1 MDATLIF
8 GTPRRAVRIS
18 GWLLIGAAIVELCAR
33 EVARAS
39 IIRVI
44 GGPVWPSWAL
54 ALMAT
59 AGGVLVSAATN
70 RRGRGVALF
79 AVLFA
84 AGVTLQLQFNVRS
97 EGNGVFHFASL
108 RSLLGLV
115 YGLLGAWFC
124 YRLACRF
131 YGAGLAVMATTCVF
145 MGSFMLWYM
154 VKEPTM
160 NHAPS
165 MAAVAGFIWAWVA
178 TRPSRLSG
186 QARSMREWAL
196 LGALAGLMT
205 LIRLPN
211 ALFAILPACDALVIL
226 WISAR
231 LGDRIT
237 LTRTAAAGLL
247 FAACTTMVFVPQM
260 IAWKAIR
267 GSYFGVLPIGAVF
280 QWADPHISDILWS
293 SRNGLLSTSPILYA
307 GAIGVGVF
315 AFAQPSIGVPMLL
328 AAAAMT
334 YVNASFE
341 DWWGGDGFGM
351 RRFDGLIPMM
361 TIGVAAL
368 SVRLVSLVRRF
379 PTASAIGVFGT
390 FAVWNLT
397 LMSVAHEG
405 RVRLG
410 EAVSFGDV
418 GAAQARAVH
427 RWIGMPLTYPASLL
441 FAWQGNVSPADYDLL
456 WPNRMLDDPRRP
468 YGRIDVGTADD
479 PYIEQGWY
487 VAERDGADTFRWT
500 SAKAIVRVPLDHAAS
515 LRVQVRLRAFTYSS
529 APPQQTSIS
538 INGRQGPVAT
548 IGPAWQV
555 IEFATDDR
563 AWHAGIN
570 RLALDFAWA
579 ARPADVGVGG
589 DRRLLAGAVDYVS
602 VEVIGDNR

>member
-1 MDATLIF
+1 LETD
-8 GTPRRAVRIS
+8 
-18 GWLLIGAAIVELCAR
+18 
-33 EVARAS
+33 
-39 IIRVI
+39 
-44 GGPVWPSWAL
+44 
-54 ALMAT
+54 
-59 AGGVLVSAATN
+59 
-70 RRGRGVALF
+70 
-79 AVLFA
+79 
-84 AGVTLQLQFNVRS
+84 
-97 EGNGVFHFASL
+97 GVFHFAWL

-115 YGLLGAWFC
+115 CGLLGAWFC
-124 YRLACRF
+124 YRLTSRF
-131 YGAGLAVMATTCVF
+131 YSAGLAVMATTSVF

-154 VKEPTM
+154 VKEPAM

-165 MAAVAGFIWAWVA
+165 MAAVAGFTWAWVA

-205 LIRLPN
+205 LVRVQD

-226 WISAR
+226 WVSAR
-231 LGDRIT
+231 VGDRVT

-247 FAACTTMVFVPQM
+247 FAACATMVIASQM
-260 IAWKAIR
+260 IAWKAIYA
-267 GSYFGVLPIGAVF
+267 SYFRVLPIGAVF
-280 QWADPHISDILWS
+280 HWADPHISDILWS

-307 GAIGVGVF
+307 GAIGFGIF
-315 AFAQPSIGVPMLL
+315 ASAQPSIGVPMLL

-351 RRFDGLIPMM
+351 RRFDSLIPMM

-368 SVRLVSLVRRF
+368 SARLVSLVRRF

-390 FAVWNLT
+390 LAVWNLT

-410 EAVSFGDV
+410 EAASFGDV

-427 RWIGMPLTYPASLL
+427 RWIGMPFTYPASLL
-441 FAWQGNVSPADYDLL
+441 FAWEGDVSPADYDLL

-479 PYIEQGWY
+479 PFIEQGWY

-500 SAKAIVRVPLDHAAS
+500 SAKAIVRIPLDHAAS
-515 LRVQVRLRAFTYSS
+515 LKVQVRLRAFTYSG

-538 INGRQGPVAT
+538 INGRRDPGVT

-555 IEFATDDR
+555 IELVTDDR

-570 RLALDFAWA
+570 RLGLDFAWA
-579 ARPADVGVGG
+579 ARPADVGMGT
-589 DRRLLAGAVDYVS
+589 DTRLLAGAVDYVR
-602 VEVIGDNR
+602 VEMIGGNR